1 MTPPPPYC
9 KTPGTF
15 RRVPGVSLRRRAK
28 KGPGL
33 PGGGE
38 AGAFAHAL
46 GGAARRSQAAVEEAT
61 SEEAASEDA
70 ASLETSDA
78 ASEDAASLAASEE
91 ALFSSATAEVEAASE
106 VEAAVEEE
114 LPQAVMLTAR
124 TKAATVTQT
133 FLSFISKI
141 SSYLKIVSR
150 KAVQVKPFREKIF

>member
-38 AGAFAHAL
+38 AGAIAHAL

-61 SEEAASEDA
+61 SEEAASEEA
-70 ASLETSDA
+70 ASLETSEA
-78 ASEDAASLAASEE
+78 ASEDAASEE
-91 ALFSSATAEVEAASE
+91 ALFSSATAEVEAASD
-106 VEAAVEEE
+106 
-114 LPQAVMLTAR
+114 
-124 TKAATVTQT
+124 
-133 FLSFISKI
+133 
-141 SSYLKIVSR
+141 
-150 KAVQVKPFREKIF
+150 